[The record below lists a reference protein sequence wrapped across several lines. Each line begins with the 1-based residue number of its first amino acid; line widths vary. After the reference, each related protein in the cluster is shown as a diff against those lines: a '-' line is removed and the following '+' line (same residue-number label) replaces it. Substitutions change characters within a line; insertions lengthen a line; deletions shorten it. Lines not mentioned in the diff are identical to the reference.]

1 MKKTEITAGVDH
13 GKCLPEA
20 QLEQKMTETVEPFL
34 GQIRQA
40 GRMTET
46 EPASGTYAPGSPSG
60 LYYELYPQENAKGT
74 IVISFGF
81 TESCLKYH
89 ELIWY
94 FYREGYQAAV
104 IDHRGHGKSFREV
117 EDPSL
122 VHVDRFSRYVK
133 DMHKFVHEL
142 VMPMAQKG
150 PLFLFAHS
158 MGGCVG
164 AIYLE
169 QYPTDFDRAIL
180 NAPMLGLN
188 LGGCPPWAARIL
200 CDAKIA
206 AGKGKERLFT
216 QAPFDPQEPFE
227 GCAAGSLA
235 RHLYYLGQRRADA
248 AYQTSSATYYWG
260 REAINS
266 GKFAIQSSSAERVR
280 IPVLLFQ
287 AELDTLVS
295 PKAHETFLSR
305 IPDGQLAV
313 VRGARHEIYRS
324 PNEILEPYL
333 EEIFRFYAG
342 NEKADDA
349 PTGSSEAEA

>member
-1 MKKTEITAGVDH
+1 MKKTVIRAGADY
-13 GKCLPEA
+13 GRCLPEEK
-20 QLEQKMTETVEPFL
+20 LEQKMRETVEPFL
-34 GQIRQA
+34 KEICRA
-40 GRMTET
+40 GRMAEM
-46 EPASGTYAPGSPSG
+46 EPVSGGYAPESPAG

-104 IDHRGHGKSFREV
+104 IDHRGHGKSLREV

-133 DMHKFVHEL
+133 ELHKFVQEL
-142 VMPMAQKG
+142 VAPMAQGG

-169 QYPTDFDRAIL
+169 QYPKDFDRAIL

-200 CDAKIA
+200 CDMKIA

-235 RHLYYLGQRRADA
+235 RHLYYLAQRREDA
-248 AYQTSSATYYWG
+248 AYQTSSATYFWG
-260 REAINS
+260 REAINA
-266 GKFAIQSSSAERVR
+266 GKFAIQPSSAGRVR
-280 IPVLLFQ
+280 TPVLLFQ

-295 PKAHETFLSR
+295 PKAQELFLSR
-305 IPDGQLAV
+305 IPDGRLAV
-313 VRGARHEIYRS
+313 AEGARHEIYRS
-324 PNEILEPYL
+324 QNGILEPYL
-333 EEIFRFYAG
+333 EELFGFYG
-342 NEKADDA
+342 EHQTKETDA
-349 PTGSSEAEA
+349 AK

>member
-1 MKKTEITAGVDH
+1 MRKTEITAG
-13 GKCLPEA
+13 GNFGRCLPEV
-20 QLEQKMTETVEPFL
+20 QLKQEMTETVEPFL
-34 GQIRQA
+34 KEIRQE
-40 GRMTET
+40 GRMAET
-46 EPASGTYAPGSPSG
+46 EPASGTYAPGSPFG
-60 LYYELYPQENAKGT
+60 LYYELYPQKNAKGT

-94 FYREGYQAAV
+94 FYREGYQAAI
-104 IDHRGHGKSFREV
+104 IDHRGHGKSLREV
-117 EDPSL
+117 EDSSL

-133 DMHKFVHEL
+133 ELHKFVHEL
-142 VMPMAQKG
+142 AMPMAQGG

-169 QYPTDFDRAIL
+169 QYPDDFDRAIL

-200 CDAKIA
+200 CDMKIA
-206 AGKGKERLFT
+206 VGKGKERLFT

-235 RHLYYLGQRRADA
+235 RHLYYLELRRADA
-248 AYQTSSATYYWG
+248 SYQTSSATYYWG

-266 GKFAIQSSSAERVR
+266 GKFAIQPSLAGRVR
-280 IPVLLFQ
+280 TPVLLFQ
-287 AELDTLVS
+287 AQLDTLVS
-295 PKAHETFLSR
+295 PKAQEIFVSR
-305 IPDGQLAV
+305 IPEGRLAV
-313 VRGARHEIYRS
+313 VKGARHEIYRS
-324 PNEILEPYL
+324 SNDILEPYL
-333 EEIFRFYAG
+333 EELFGFL
-342 NEKADDA
+342 
-349 PTGSSEAEA
+349 AEGRRERPV